1 MGGAGEGAP
10 AASCSTETAF
20 GLGSLS
26 SKLVD
31 PHLGSSQNWF
41 RKRRLQM
48 NFINLNC
55 DNSLTRALPCTPRG
69 LSYMSREGSNIGLTR
84 PASPRTAQCGVS
96 QPPAA
101 AAPAP
106 AILLSSLFPS
116 AGKAAGLLARLR
128 PQAAGPHCAPALVVF
143 CRSKQLVPLPLRGA
157 GWDSPPRGRCCGL
170 RIASVCPPLQ
180 VLGGPSCCPH
190 PSGACGRAGA
200 HPQGQHCQLPACA
213 RVVPSHLSSVRRG
226 IASHAWPRDATSPSC
241 TVTQPLSWR

>member
-84 PASPRTAQCGVS
+84 PASPPHGAVRRLTAPSSGS
-96 QPPAA
+96 TSTSNPA
-101 AAPAP
+101 
-106 AILLSSLFPS
+106 
-116 AGKAAGLLARLR
+116 
-128 PQAAGPHCAPALVVF
+128 
-143 CRSKQLVPLPLRGA
+143 LVPLPLCGESGRSSRQAQTPGSRTPLRSCPGCFLSVEA
-157 GWDSPPRGRCCGL
+157 ARAPSPPRCRVGLPSPGQMLRAAHSKRVPIPAGAGGSELLPSPQRCLWPCRCPSPRAAL
-170 RIASVCPPLQ
+170 PIASMCP
-180 VLGGPSCCPH
+180 GGPQSPLLC
-190 PSGACGRAGA
+190 
-200 HPQGQHCQLPACA
+200 PQGHCLPCLA
-213 RVVPSHLSSVRRG
+213 P
-226 IASHAWPRDATSPSC
+226 
-241 TVTQPLSWR
+241 